1 MVTRTTNEKLI
12 LSNVKRY
19 GKSGFLQLLRRNI
32 MAESWDP
39 LLGSLSKP
47 GAEHM

>member
-1 MVTRTTNEKLI
+1 VVERTTNEKLI
-12 LSNVKRY
+12 LSNARRY
-19 GKSGFLQLLRRNI
+19 GKGGFLHLFGRNI
-32 MAESWDP
+32 MAESWDS